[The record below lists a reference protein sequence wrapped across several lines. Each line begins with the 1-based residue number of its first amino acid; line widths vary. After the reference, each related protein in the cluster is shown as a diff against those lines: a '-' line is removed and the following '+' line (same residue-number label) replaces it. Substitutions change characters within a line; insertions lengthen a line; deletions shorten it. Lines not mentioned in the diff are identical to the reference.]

1 MILILT
7 HAEVRVSCAI
17 SVAANFDYSR
27 AYIGEWDAII
37 SNGKLIGVSLMQV
50 ERDDVAQFFKKSSYA
65 EIEKDEIRIMWEA
78 REEYSFEAYP
88 MLPVYI
94 LESTSEFLILYI
106 SGHEEGDWKA
116 IGNHGDR

>member
-17 SVAANFDYSR
+17 SVSGNFDYSQ
-27 AYIGEWDAII
+27 AYIGEWNAIL
-37 SNGKLIGVSLMQV
+37 SNGKLIGVSLMQI
-50 ERDDVAQFFKKSSYA
+50 ERDDIAQFFKKSSYA
-65 EIEKDEIRIMWEA
+65 KIEKDEIRIIWEA
-78 REEYSFEAYP
+78 HEEHSFETYP

-106 SGHEEGDWKA
+106 SGHEEGD
-116 IGNHGDR
+116 